1 MKKASER
8 YADRAVEAE
17 KSPDIKMRNER
28 PSDNRI
34 PRPFLPVALL
44 LALACLTGLFSVPA
58 ASRTDEPFYTG
69 QELYDALYDAGIAE
83 LKEAV
88 MCGFLSPVTLT
99 EYYFDRIEKYNE
111 TWNCFVTLSKED
123 ALAAAREK
131 EEEIRNGSAE
141 GALFGIPVVV
151 KDNIDV
157 KGLPTTNG
165 YALKSSSTYTAKENA
180 YIVQRMIDEGAII
193 IGKANMSAGAEATR
207 ITYGWEVGETF
218 NAYDPKMA
226 SGGSSGGSAVAVSLN
241 FAAAGL
247 GTDTGSS
254 LRIPAVLNG
263 CVTLR
268 ASRGLISKDGIV
280 LLNKYRDTPGA
291 ITRNVDDLAVMLD
304 VITDGSEDFAGAL
317 DGDALKGI
325 RIGILKELTY
335 ATTLIGGRTKSHLD
349 GEVQDTFAKTVEEMK
364 SLGAE
369 IVTVSI
375 PNLFTLYNNAKDDSS
390 SNVKKFRSTVESTLK
405 NNGLSAL
412 IFPTYLNTPQ
422 ETGYE
427 SDGTRKIDSQDW
439 LNNTIYVSPP
449 TGCPEMGVTIGY
461 HSRGPGIGME
471 ILGATGSDRTLLG
484 IAYAYTEAYN
494 KREFPTNNGQPENA
508 KYSLSELTY
517 LYLHPE
523 ARPQTAETETT
534 PADTSIPD
542 SAQSSRV
549 VTSADIT
556 DVLTGGELT
565 PDRGETVSRVLLV
578 FVTAIA
584 VIVLVLYIVRQINIR
599 KNRRRAAARKKSR
612 RKQ

>member
-1 MKKASER
+1 
-8 YADRAVEAE
+8 
-17 KSPDIKMRNER
+17 
-28 PSDNRI
+28 
-34 PRPFLPVALL
+34 
-44 LALACLTGLFSVPA
+44 
-58 ASRTDEPFYTG
+58 
-69 QELYDALYDAGIAE
+69 
-83 LKEAV
+83 
-88 MCGFLSPVTLT
+88 
-99 EYYFDRIEKYNE
+99 
-111 TWNCFVTLSKED
+111 
-123 ALAAAREK
+123 
-131 EEEIRNGSAE
+131 
-141 GALFGIPVVV
+141 
-151 KDNIDV
+151 
-157 KGLPTTNG
+157 
-165 YALKSSSTYTAKENA
+165 
-180 YIVQRMIDEGAII
+180 RMIDEGAII
-193 IGKANMSAGAEATR
+193 IGKANMSAGAEASR

-226 SGGSSGGSAVAVSLN
+226 SGGSSGGGTVAVSLN

-268 ASRGLISKDGIV
+268 ASRGLISMDGIV

-422 ETGYE
+422 ETGYN
-427 SDGTRKIDSQDW
+427 SDGSRKIDDQDW
-439 LNNTIYVSPP
+439 LNNSIYVSPP
-449 TGCPEMGVTIGY
+449 TGCPEIGVTIGY

-494 KREFPTNNGQPENA
+494 KREFPANNGQPENA

-523 ARPQTAETETT
+523 ARPQTTETETT

-565 PDRGETVSRVLLV
+565 PNRGETVSRVLLV